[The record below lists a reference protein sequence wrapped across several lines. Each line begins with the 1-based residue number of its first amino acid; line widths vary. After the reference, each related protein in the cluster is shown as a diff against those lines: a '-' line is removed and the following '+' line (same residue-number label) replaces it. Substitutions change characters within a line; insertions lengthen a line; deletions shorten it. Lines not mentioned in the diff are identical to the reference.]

1 MRYLSVCSGIE
12 AASVAWGPLGWTPV
26 AFAEIE
32 PFPCAL
38 LAHHYPSIPN
48 LGDMT
53 QINGSA
59 YRGQLDVLVGGTPC
73 QSFSVAGLRRGLSD
87 ERGNLTLKFVELANA
102 VQPSFVVWEN
112 VPGVLSSKDNAFG
125 CFLGGLSGFNG
136 ELLPPRAE
144 REDESGGQAL
154 VVCLDPKEQSRGDS
168 SMPNISE
175 FPNAAAVCSLSR
187 VLETGQIPSRFFL
200 SSTACAGILRRAEK
214 RGRTLPKQLREALE
228 RVAQMTPEPKET
240 FISHRSQER

>member
-12 AASVAWGPLGWTPV
+12 AASVAWGPLGWTPI

-53 QINGSA
+53 QIDGTA
-59 YRGQLDVLVGGTPC
+59 YRGQVDVLVGGTPC

-87 ERGNLTLKFVELANA
+87 ERGNLALKFVELADA

-112 VPGVLSSKDNAFG
+112 VPGVLSTKDNAFG

-136 ELLPPRAE
+136 ELFPPRTKRE
-144 REDESGGQAL
+144 REREERDGGRAL
-154 VVCLDPKEQSRGDS
+154 VVCLAPKGQSRGDS

-187 VLETGQIPSRFFL
+187 VLETGPIPSRFFL
-200 SSTACAGILRRAEK
+200 SSTACAGILRRSEK
-214 RGRTLPKQLREALE
+214 RKKTLPGPLRDALIA
-228 RVAQMTPEPKET
+228 VAQENGLKP
-240 FISHRSQER
+240 